1 MTQRD
6 DLISSNGW
14 TDYICVVLHPRHEWI
29 GVVLEFPYLFALC
42 KGAVWLTKTTYF
54 RTLLTTTKSFRMH
67 VTDSMRIISL
77 CRLTVRQS
85 RIWTKGIFITFS
97 AVKIWFLAINLPWSL
112 ACLKPMIPFV
122 AGPSSEPPLPMLAPL
137 PPFPPP
143 LGLFLSEMPRPTTG
157 GRVGF
162 KGGRGA
168 WGGTSTAIS

>member
-1 MTQRD
+1 
-6 DLISSNGW
+6 
-14 TDYICVVLHPRHEWI
+14 
-29 GVVLEFPYLFALC
+29 
-42 KGAVWLTKTTYF
+42 
-54 RTLLTTTKSFRMH
+54 MH

-85 RIWTKGIFITFS
+85 RIGTKGIFITFS
-97 AVKIWFLAINLPWSL
+97 AVKIWCLPINLPWSL

-137 PPFPPP
+137 PPLPPP

-168 WGGTSTAIS
+168 WGGTSTANCYFAFSKSTFCRNLGPSNLIRDWTCIVVSYQNESFSSKWELPTCSLPPS